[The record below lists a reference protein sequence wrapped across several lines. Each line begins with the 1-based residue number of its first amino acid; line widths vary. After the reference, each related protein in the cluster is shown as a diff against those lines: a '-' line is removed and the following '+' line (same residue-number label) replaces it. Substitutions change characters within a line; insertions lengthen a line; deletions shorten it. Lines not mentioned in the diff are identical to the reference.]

1 MQVDP
6 AETQLRYAVGDR
18 VVVLRVDETLYP
30 LDAIYGAAYIFIDRC
45 FVLLSRPA
53 DQQVDVR
60 LKTKEA
66 ATEAELEKL
75 AGEFANEL
83 LNQALR
89 HKLAVATMPIRE
101 QYMSRA
107 FFVPRAAP
115 PTIDAILAEL
125 DAEEL
130 AGGVEVQVPWKQR

>member
-1 MQVDP
+1 MVDP
-6 AETQLRYAVGDR
+6 AQTQLEYAVGDR
-18 VVVLRVDETLYP
+18 VVLLRVDTTIYP

-45 FVLLSRPA
+45 FVLLARPA
-53 DQQVDVR
+53 ENEVVVR

-66 ATEAELEKL
+66 ATEESLDNL

-89 HKLAVATMPIRE
+89 HKLAAATLPIRE
-101 QYMSRA
+101 RYMSRA
-107 FFVPRAAP
+107 FFTPPAP
-115 PTIDAILAEL
+115 PSAIDAILAEL

-130 AGGVEVQVPWKQR
+130 AGGVDVQVPWKKS

>member
-6 AETQLRYAVGDR
+6 GQSQIRYAVGDR
-18 VVVLRVDETLYP
+18 VVVLRIDETLYP
-30 LDAIYGAAYIFIDRC
+30 IDAIYGAAYIFIDRC

-53 DQQVDVR
+53 EHEIDVR
-60 LKTKEA
+60 LKTKGP
-66 ATEAELEKL
+66 ATEEELDAL

-89 HKLAVATMPIRE
+89 HKLAEATMPIRE

-107 FFVPRAAP
+107 FFVPPAVP
-115 PTIDAILAEL
+115 STIDAILAEL

-130 AGGVEVQVPWKQR
+130 EGGVQVQVPWKRP

>member
-1 MQVDP
+1 MHDP
-6 AETQLRYAVGDR
+6 AETRIRYATADR
-18 VVVLRVDETLYP
+18 VVVLRIDETLYP
-30 LDAIYGAAYIFIDRC
+30 LDAIYAAAYIFIDRC

-53 DQQVDVR
+53 EREVDVR

-66 ATEAELEKL
+66 ATESELDTL

-89 HKLAVATMPIRE
+89 HKLAETTMPIRE
-101 QYMSRA
+101 QYMARA
-107 FFVPRAAP
+107 FFVPQTP
-115 PTIDAILAEL
+115 STIDAILAEL

-130 AGGVEVQVPWKQR
+130 EGGVELQMPWKKS